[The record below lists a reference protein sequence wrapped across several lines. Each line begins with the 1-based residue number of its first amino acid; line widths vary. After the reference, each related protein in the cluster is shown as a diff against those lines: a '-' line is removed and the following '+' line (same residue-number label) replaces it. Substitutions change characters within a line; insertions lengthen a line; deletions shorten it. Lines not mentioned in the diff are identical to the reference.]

1 MKKEPFYITMNL
13 LIYDF
18 LKCYMDR
25 VNQKKIEETVM
36 KNGSRKEFRCTWFHT
51 VLYSASYY

>member
-36 KNGSRKEFRCTWFHT
+36 KNGSRK
-51 VLYSASYY
+51 